1 MFSTGFFSLS
11 RINSVDLRIINKRL
25 WRNAMKLLLTGGG
38 TAGHVIPCLALVDY
52 VNDYFDEIYFVGGNG
67 EMERNL
73 LKNYPKIKY
82 FGLDA
87 PKLKRSLSPD
97 NLALPFR
104 LAGSVREAKNLLK
117 ALRPDVV
124 FSKGGY
130 ASLPISLA
138 TDAPLIA
145 HESDY
150 SVGLANRLIKRK
162 SKVFC
167 CGFEDTAIQ
176 NNGVYTG
183 IPLRKEIYHGKKL
196 HLFFGSKPVLLV
208 MGGSLGAKAIN
219 EAVLSNLDALKSE
232 FNVIHIVGNCGEAR
246 QEQGYIAQKFAFNM
260 ADLYATADFV
270 LSRGG
275 ATALAEIVSLK
286 KPSLIIPLPKGA
298 SRGDQIVNAKYY
310 QKQGLTRVLAQENI
324 ANLVSELSSL
334 RRDEALKSSLLS
346 AKSVDGAQKIA
357 QILKN
362 ATAGIFTVTD

>member
-1 MFSTGFFSLS
+1 LFF
-11 RINSVDLRIINKRL
+11 RINGADLSIINKRL

-87 PKLKRSLSPD
+87 PKFKRSLSPD

-104 LAGSVREAKNLLK
+104 IAGSVREAKNLLK
-117 ALRPDVV
+117 TLRPDAV

-130 ASLPISLA
+130 ASLPVSLA

-150 SVGLANRLIKRK
+150 TVGLANRLIKRK

-167 CGFEDTAIQ
+167 CGFADTAAQ
-176 NNGVYTG
+176 NKGVYTG

-196 HLFFGSKPVLLV
+196 HLFFGDKPVLLI
-208 MGGSLGAKAIN
+208 MGGSLGARAIN
-219 EAVLSNLDALKSE
+219 EAVFSNLEALKCE

-298 SRGDQIVNAKYY
+298 SRGDQIVNAQYY
-310 QKQGLTRVLAQENI
+310 QKQNLVRVLPQDRLAD
-324 ANLVSELSSL
+324 LVPALSSL
-334 RRDEALKSSLLS
+334 RRDEALKSSLMS
-346 AKSVDGAQKIA
+346 AKSVDGSQKIA

-362 ATAGIFTVTD
+362 AAAGIFTTNDL